1 MGWAR
6 GSVGMHMSRLIGG
19 GLGVVLAI
27 ALGAAGSVSPLV
39 SPDRPASRP
48 QAAMAQIA
56 SHDTGAR
63 IVSSP
68 GHAPLIAWS
77 E

>member
-1 MGWAR
+1 
-6 GSVGMHMSRLIGG
+6 MHVSRLIGG

-27 ALGAAGSVSPLV
+27 ALGAAASVSPLV
-39 SPDRPASRP
+39 SPDRPAPRP
-48 QAAMAQIA
+48 QAVMAQIA
-56 SHDTGAR
+56 STDGGAR
-63 IVSSP
+63 SVSNR